1 MTDAIRRLLTPKS
14 IAVLGA
20 SRSTEGPSGFLLGAL
35 RAWGYP
41 GELHLVNPGGYEI
54 DGRPSIRSA
63 ADLPEGVDLALV
75 LVPAHAVVASV
86 EECAGRGIGAAV
98 IFSAGFGDDRDPAG
112 PARQAAL
119 AQIVERTGMRL
130 LGPNAQGFLNL
141 DALVPATFAPGVL
154 PAALA
159 AAMGAGAAPADA
171 RGNVAVLAQSGG
183 LGYSLFARGLAR
195 GVRFSHV
202 VSTGN
207 EVDLE
212 MQDFLEF
219 LIDDPATE
227 VVLMY
232 LEGLK
237 EPGRFQGLAR
247 RARDRGTQLVVAKVG
262 ASSAGQRAALSHT
275 GHVAGDDGAYDA
287 VFRRYGVHRVHDP
300 DQMLDVALA
309 LSSGK
314 RAHGPRAV
322 VVSASGGSAVWLA
335 DSLSARGV
343 DLPELGGDTRA
354 RLEAML
360 PSFASVANPVDISGG
375 AAMGPAEVLAAI
387 ASDERVD
394 TLVLATTLARARRIE
409 EDRAMLEQIVASVD
423 KPMVVYTYTEPSALA
438 RDVLRELRLPLY
450 TTIAGCADGVAALA
464 AADAA
469 HRLAAEDEGVDAAP
483 AGLDEARRLIHTAP
497 DDTLCEYE
505 VKEALTAIGV
515 ASPHEVLATTV
526 GDAVDAARRI
536 GFPVALKVQSPDV
549 PHKARAG
556 GVVLGAS
563 DDTAVA
569 RGFDQVIMATLASHP
584 DARVAGVLVQQ
595 MAPPGIELLV
605 GVQNRSGLGAIV
617 VLGLGGELVEVLRR
631 VVAHPAPFSPR
642 TARRLLAELG
652 IASVVGSLDACAE
665 LVSAVSHLASALD
678 DRIEELDLNP
688 VIVERASG
696 MPHVVDALLVRRHVE

>member
-1 MTDAIRRLLTPKS
+1 MTDAIRRLLTPTS

-20 SRSTEGPSGFLLGAL
+20 SRSAEGPSGFLLAAL
-35 RAWGYP
+35 REYRYP
-41 GELHLVNPGGYEI
+41 GDLHLVNPGGHEI
-54 DGRPSIRSA
+54 DGRTSLRSA
-63 ADLPEGVDLALV
+63 DELPEGIDLALV
-75 LVPAHAVVASV
+75 LVPAAAVVESV
-86 EECAGRGIGAAV
+86 EQCAARGIGAAV

-112 PARQAAL
+112 PQREQAL
-119 AQIVERTGMRL
+119 ARIVERTGMRL

-141 DALVPATFAPGVL
+141 DALVPATFAPGIL
-154 PAALA
+154 PAALG
-159 AAMGAGAAPADA
+159 AAMGEGATPADA

-219 LIDDPATE
+219 LVDDPATD

-237 EPGRFQGLAR
+237 HPARFQRLAR
-247 RARDRGTQLVVAKVG
+247 RARDNGTRLVIAKVG
-262 ASSAGQRAALSHT
+262 ASAAGQRAALSHT

-300 DQMLDVALA
+300 DEMLDVALA

-314 RAHGPRAV
+314 RADGRRAV

-335 DSLSARGV
+335 DALSSRNV
-343 DLPELGGDTRA
+343 ELPELRGETRD

-360 PSFASVANPVDISGG
+360 PSFASVSNPVDISGG
-375 AAMGPAEVLAAI
+375 ARVGPAEVLAAI
-387 ASDERVD
+387 ADDPDVD

-423 KPMVVYTYTEPSALA
+423 KPMVVYTYTEPSPLA

-450 TTIAGCADGVAALA
+450 TGIAGCADGVAALA
-464 AADAA
+464 AA
-469 HRLAAEDEGVDAAP
+469 GVARRP
-483 AGLDEARRLIHTAP
+483 ASDDDTIMTTPGIDEARRSIEHAR

-505 VKEALTAIGV
+505 VKEALAAIGIT
-515 ASPHEVLATTV
+515 SPHEVLATNAREATT
-526 GDAVDAARRI
+526 AARDI
-536 GFPVALKVQSPDV
+536 GGPVALKVQSPDV

-556 GVVLGAS
+556 GVVLGAIG
-563 DDTAVA
+563 DDSVA
-569 RGFDQVIMATLASHP
+569 RGFEHVVMATRAAHP

-595 MAPPGIELLV
+595 MAPSGLELLV
-605 GVQNRSGLGAIV
+605 GVQNRSGLGPIV

-631 VVAHPAPFSPR
+631 VVTYPAPFSPG
-642 TARRLLAELG
+642 TARRLLAGLG
-652 IASVVGSLDACAE
+652 VGEIVRSLDDVAA
-665 LVSAVSHLASALD
+665 LVSAVSRFAH
-678 DRIEELDLNP
+678 ELQDIVAEVDLNP

-696 MPHVVDALLVRRHVE
+696 TPHDVDALLVRHPLE